1 MLPDRGLEPGAG
13 RLQGLNTSFDAS
25 GVDASASAPRIV
37 QTILRDNGRLAPF
50 LLLGSA
56 ATSAFPLIM
65 ARGLEPRA
73 YAEAFAVLGALS
85 LLVTPAQVVQTLVAR
100 RAAELVALGRLSEL
114 RDVTRTIVRWTGLVS
129 LVLTLSIAAASPLIQ
144 SALQLTSP
152 WPVVVA
158 GVAAGALTFE
168 PVARG
173 VTQGAREFIGLGVAL
188 AAHGLGRLVVGA
200 ATVLAGGGA
209 TGALLASPASAFG
222 GIIFGW
228 LSARHVLRRPNEPLD
243 QEPPPLRMSDHVRV
257 ALILF
262 ALAGLLHLDVLA
274 VKAFFSPDEAAAYAA
289 LALVGRIVFWS
300 GMMVGVVLLPFVVWR
315 AAVGAG
321 IIRAYLASL
330 ALMAAVSGACALIIL
345 AWPEGV
351 YGLIFGDRY
360 PPYAELLPLYVA
372 AAALLAIAV
381 VTASLHIGA
390 GHLRVWIGLVVI
402 LAATVTG
409 YGFAH
414 DSPRTVLTV
423 LLIGTAVAAIY
434 VVAEAIALAHHRRRE
449 GARAERQGADV
460 PSRP

>member
-1 MLPDRGLEPGAG
+1 
-13 RLQGLNTSFDAS
+13 
-25 GVDASASAPRIV
+25 
-37 QTILRDNGRLAPF
+37 
-50 LLLGSA
+50 
-56 ATSAFPLIM
+56 M

-100 RAAELVALGRLSEL
+100 HAAELVALGRLNEL
-114 RDVTRTIVRWTGLVS
+114 RTITRTIVRWTGLVS
-129 LVLTLSIAAASPLIQ
+129 LVLMLGIAALSPLIQ
-144 SALQLTSP
+144 TALQLSSP

-173 VTQGAREFIGLGVAL
+173 VTQGAREFVGLGYAL

-209 TGALLASPASAFG
+209 TGALLASPASALG

-228 LSARHVLRRPNEPLD
+228 LSARRVLNRPDCPSDLEASP
-243 QEPPPLRMSDHVRV
+243 MGISDHVRV

-274 VKAFFSPDEAAAYAA
+274 VKAFFTPDEAAAYAA
-289 LALVGRIVFWS
+289 LALIGRIVFWS
-300 GMMVGVVLLPFVVWR
+300 GMMVGIVLLPFVVWR

-330 ALMAAVSGACALIIL
+330 LLMATVSGACALIIL
-345 AWPEGV
+345 TWPEGV

-372 AAALLAIAV
+372 AAALLAIAA

-390 GHLRVWIGLVVI
+390 GHLRVWTGLVVI
-402 LAATVTG
+402 LAGTIAG
-409 YGFAH
+409 YAFAH

-423 LLIGTAVAAIY
+423 LLVGTAVAAIY
-434 VVAEAIALAHHRRRE
+434 LVAEAIALAHHRRSE

>member
-1 MLPDRGLEPGAG
+1 
-13 RLQGLNTSFDAS
+13 
-25 GVDASASAPRIV
+25 
-37 QTILRDNGRLAPF
+37 
-50 LLLGSA
+50 
-56 ATSAFPLIM
+56 M

-100 RAAELVALGRLSEL
+100 RAAELVALGRLAEL
-114 RDVTRTIVRWTGLVS
+114 RATTRTIVRWTGLVS
-129 LVLTLSIAAASPLIQ
+129 LLLALAIAAASPLIQ
-144 SALQLTSP
+144 SALRLDSP

-158 GVAAGALTFE
+158 GIGAGALTFE

-173 VTQGAREFIGLGVAL
+173 ITQGARDFVGLGYAL

-209 TGALLASPASAFG
+209 TGALLASPASGLG
-222 GIIFGW
+222 GIVIGW
-228 LSARHVLRRPNEPLD
+228 LSARRVLNRPERPAEREAAPLGIA
-243 QEPPPLRMSDHVRV
+243 DHVRV

-274 VKAFFSPDEAAAYAA
+274 VKAFFSPDQAAAYAA
-289 LALVGRIVFWS
+289 LALIGRIVFWS

-315 AAVGAG
+315 AAAGAG

-330 ALMAAVSGACALIIL
+330 VLMAAVSGGSALVIL
-345 AWPEGV
+345 TWPESV

-360 PPYAELLPLYVA
+360 PPYAELLPLYVT
-372 AAALLAIAV
+372 AAALLAIAA

-390 GHLRVWIGLVVI
+390 GRLRVWIGLIVV
-402 LAATVTG
+402 LAGTVVG
-409 YGFAH
+409 YALAH
-414 DSPRTVLTV
+414 DTPRMVLTV
-423 LLIGTAVAAIY
+423 LLVGTAVAAVY
-434 VVAEAIALAHHRRRE
+434 LVAEAFALALERRMAAVRN
-449 GARAERQGADV
+449 ERQGADV

>member
-1 MLPDRGLEPGAG
+1 
-13 RLQGLNTSFDAS
+13 
-25 GVDASASAPRIV
+25 
-37 QTILRDNGRLAPF
+37 
-50 LLLGSA
+50 
-56 ATSAFPLIM
+56 M

-100 RAAELVALGRLSEL
+100 RAAELVALGRLDEL
-114 RDVTRTIVRWTGLVS
+114 RSVTRTVVRWTGLVS
-129 LVLTLSIAAASPLIQ
+129 LLLALGIAAASPLIQ

-173 VTQGAREFIGLGVAL
+173 LTQGAREFIGLGFAL

-222 GIIFGW
+222 GIIVGW
-228 LSARHVLRRPNEPLD
+228 LSARHVLSRSDEPLD
-243 QEPPPLRMSDHVRV
+243 QDPPPLRMSDHVRV
-257 ALILF
+257 AVILF

-274 VKAFFSPDEAAAYAA
+274 VKGFFSPDEAAAYSA
-289 LALVGRIVFWS
+289 LALIGRIVFWS
-300 GMMVGVVLLPFVVWR
+300 GMMVGIVLLPFVVWR
-315 AAVGAG
+315 AAAGAG
-321 IIRAYLASL
+321 VIRAYLASL
-330 ALMAAVSGACALIIL
+330 LLMAAVSGASALVIL
-345 AWPEGV
+345 GWPEAV

-360 PPYAELLPLYVA
+360 PPYVELLPLYVA
-372 AAALLAIAV
+372 AAALLAVAV

-390 GHLRVWIGLVVI
+390 GHLRVWTGLVVI
-402 LAATVTG
+402 LAGTVAG
-409 YGFAH
+409 YAFAH

-434 VVAEAIALAHHRRRE
+434 LVAEAIALAHHRRVTAASA
-449 GARAERQGADV
+449 GQGAEV

>member
-1 MLPDRGLEPGAG
+1 
-13 RLQGLNTSFDAS
+13 
-25 GVDASASAPRIV
+25 
-37 QTILRDNGRLAPF
+37 
-50 LLLGSA
+50 
-56 ATSAFPLIM
+56 M

-100 RAAELVALGRLSEL
+100 RAAELVALGHLNEL
-114 RDVTRTIVRWTGLVS
+114 RTVTRTIVRWTGLVS
-129 LVLTLSIAAASPLIQ
+129 GILMVGIAAASPLIQ

-173 VTQGAREFIGLGVAL
+173 ITQGAREFVGLGFAL

-200 ATVLAGGGA
+200 AAVLAGGGA
-209 TGALLASPASAFG
+209 TGALLASPASALG
-222 GIIFGW
+222 GIVFGW
-228 LSARHVLRRPNEPLD
+228 LSARHVLHRPEEPSD
-243 QEPPPLRMSDHVRV
+243 RKASPLGLSHHVRV

-274 VKAFFSPDEAAAYAA
+274 VKAIFSPEEAAAYAA
-289 LALVGRIVFWS
+289 LALIGRIVFWS

-321 IIRAYLASL
+321 VIRAYLASL
-330 ALMAAVSGACALIIL
+330 VLMSAVSGACALIIL
-345 AWPEGV
+345 AWPESV

-360 PPYAELLPLYVA
+360 PPYAELLPLYVTA
-372 AAALLAIAV
+372 AGLLAIAV

-390 GHLRVWIGLVVI
+390 GRLRVWMGLTVI
-402 LAATVTG
+402 LAATVAG
-409 YGFAH
+409 YVFAH

-423 LLIGTAVAAIY
+423 LLIGTAVAAVY
-434 VVAEAIALAHHRRRE
+434 LVAEAIALAHHRRTTA
-449 GARAERQGADV
+449 ARAGRQGAEV

>member
-1 MLPDRGLEPGAG
+1 MLPDRGLESGPR
-13 RLQGLNTSFDAS
+13 RLQGLNTSFDTS
-25 GVDASASAPRIV
+25 GDDASASAPRIV
-37 QTILRDNGRLAPF
+37 RTVLRDNGRLAPF

-56 ATSAFPLIM
+56 ATSTFQLIM

-100 RAAELVALGRLSEL
+100 RAAELVALGRLTEL
-114 RDVTRTIVRWTGLVS
+114 RALTRRIARWTGLVS
-129 LVLTLSIAAASPLIQ
+129 LILTLGIAAAAPHIQ

-158 GVAAGALTFE
+158 GIGAGALTFE

-173 VTQGAREFIGLGVAL
+173 ITQGARDFVGLGFAL
-188 AAHGLGRLVVGA
+188 AAHGVGRLAVGA

-209 TGALLASPASAFG
+209 TGALLASPASALG
-222 GIIFGW
+222 GIVFGW
-228 LSARHVLRRPNEPLD
+228 LSARRVLNRPERPAEREASALG
-243 QEPPPLRMSDHVRV
+243 LADHVRV

-289 LALVGRIVFWS
+289 LALIGRIVFWS

-315 AAVGAG
+315 AAAG
-321 IIRAYLASL
+321 EDIMRAYLASL
-330 ALMAAVSGACALIIL
+330 ALMAAVSGGSALIIL
-345 AWPEGV
+345 AWPEAV

-360 PPYAELLPLYVA
+360 PPYIELLPLYVA

-390 GHLRVWIGLVVI
+390 GCLRVWVGLAVI
-402 LAATVTG
+402 LAATVAG
-409 YGFAH
+409 YAFAN
-414 DSPRTVLTV
+414 DSPRTILTV
-423 LLIGTAVAAIY
+423 LLTGTAIAAVY
-434 VVAEAIALAHHRRRE
+434 LVGEAIALALNGR
-449 GARAERQGADV
+449 GRAAQPKG
-460 PSRP
+460 

>member
-1 MLPDRGLEPGAG
+1 
-13 RLQGLNTSFDAS
+13 
-25 GVDASASAPRIV
+25 
-37 QTILRDNGRLAPF
+37 
-50 LLLGSA
+50 
-56 ATSAFPLIM
+56 M

-100 RAAELVALGRLSEL
+100 RAAELVALGRMAEL
-114 RDVTRTIVRWTGLVS
+114 RAATRSIVRWTGLVS
-129 LVLTLSIAAASPLIQ
+129 VILMLGIAAASPLIQ

-158 GVAAGALTFE
+158 GIGAGVLTFE

-173 VTQGAREFIGLGVAL
+173 ITQGARDFVGLGYAL
-188 AAHGLGRLVVGA
+188 AAHGLGRLIVGA

-209 TGALLASPASAFG
+209 TGALLASPASALG
-222 GIIFGW
+222 GIVFGW
-228 LSARHVLRRPNEPLD
+228 LSARRVLHRTDDPSDRPAS
-243 QEPPPLRMSDHVRV
+243 PPGVSDHVRV
-257 ALILF
+257 AVIMF

-289 LALVGRIVFWS
+289 LALIGRIVFWS

-315 AAVGAG
+315 AAAGAG
-321 IIRAYLASL
+321 VVRAYLASL
-330 ALMAAVSGACALIIL
+330 VLMAAVSGGAALVIL

-390 GHLRVWIGLVVI
+390 GHLRVWAGLIVI
-402 LAATVTG
+402 LAATVAG
-409 YGFAH
+409 YAFAH

-423 LLIGTAVAAIY
+423 LLTGTATAAAY
-434 VVAEAIALAHHRRRE
+434 LVAEAIALAHHRRTT
-449 GARAERQGADV
+449 AAQVERQGADV